1 LASWLLDLIGFRQ
14 WVRQRLVEK
23 IIKSGQGA
31 VVSEFPL
38 GMTPIK
44 GSFSAR
50 NRIISG
56 LLLGVLVTEGATR
69 SGAKITAS
77 HAAAQGREVFA
88 VPGPIT
94 SRISAAPADLIK
106 MGAKLV
112 YKVDD
117 ILEELNLEDRGKG
130 IKARKV
136 IPESPEEEK
145 LLALI
150 QDEAKH
156 LDQLVRES
164 GLETG
169 LVASIMSLM
178 EIKGKVKNLGG
189 MAYIIKR

>member
-1 LASWLLDLIGFRQ
+1 
-14 WVRQRLVEK
+14 LVEK

-50 NRIISG
+50 NLIISG
-56 LLLGVLVTEGATR
+56 LLLGVLMTE
-69 SGAKITAS
+69 GAKITAS
-77 HAAAQGREVFA
+77 HAAAQGPEVFA